1 MAATES
7 LVAIVAAITHEGLVR
22 PHNEDCIAVGDSIQL
37 GSGKTSPKLWRLAR
51 DLDTR
56 GARLSVEE
64 TWGGGGADATPF
76 AEKGIPTLYFAS
88 RFSYPHLHQ
97 PGDTPGTLN
106 PRLYEALTRLVY
118 RTAWKVAEGDYPG
131 E

>member
-1 MAATES
+1 VEAQDYDAGAGRS
-7 LVAIVAAITHEGLVR
+7 QRDVARGLG
-22 PHNEDCIAVGDSIQL
+22 A
-37 GSGKTSPKLWRLAR
+37 
-51 DLDTR
+51 R
-56 GARLSVEE
+56 GARLTVGE

-76 AEKGIPTLYFAS
+76 AEGGVPTLHVAS
-88 RFSYPHLHQ
+88 RFSYTHLHQ
-97 PGDTPGTLN
+97 PDDTPGTLN